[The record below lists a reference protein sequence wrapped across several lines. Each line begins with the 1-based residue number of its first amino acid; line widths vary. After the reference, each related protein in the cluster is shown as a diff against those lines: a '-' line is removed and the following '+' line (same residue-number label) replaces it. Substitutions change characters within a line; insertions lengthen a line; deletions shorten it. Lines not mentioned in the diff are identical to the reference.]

1 MTIKDLAT
9 FTGKTERTIQN
20 WVQKSNEVFSEI
32 NEKISLVKG
41 QETNLTIDQVETIL
55 NHGTMSKDAV
65 NILMQNARNQ
75 QLQLIDNNPMT
86 AMLTFMAKMQE
97 QQQQFMT
104 AVLGE
109 IKNISKVS
117 NQLQITAPKED
128 YFSLL
133 AYCSLHNIKTNRSEL
148 ALHGKEL
155 RKLTLDKNM
164 DLKKIPDERW
174 GSVNSYPVEVL
185 NEYFAV

>member
-1 MTIKDLAT
+1 M
-9 FTGKTERTIQN
+9 E
-20 WVQKSNEVFSEI
+20 
-32 NEKISLVKG
+32 
-41 QETNLTIDQVETIL
+41 
-55 NHGTMSKDAV
+55 
-65 NILMQNARNQ
+65 
-75 QLQLIDNNPMT
+75 
-86 AMLTFMAKMQE
+86 MQE